1 MPTILELFK
10 NKELTFSG
18 TTADG
23 LVDSKSQENRGGVG
37 ASISNYVEQETTG
50 IRVKS
55 LVDIKKENDLIP
67 NQNQVSRLGFSGYL
81 KMKI

>member
-50 IRVKS
+50 MS
-55 LVDIKKENDLIP
+55 F
-67 NQNQVSRLGFSGYL
+67 FSTC
-81 KMKI
+81 